1 LKNKLKSK
9 KILVDMSATILHHGH
24 VRLLKKASQFGKV
37 IVALT
42 IDREVKKN
50 KGYRPELNFK
60 SRKEILESIKYVS
73 KVIPS
78 NFLINEKYLRKNKID
93 LLIHG
98 NDNPHLLN
106 TKNKIKIFSRTK
118 GVSSSLIRKNVI
130 RALKEIK
137 KYKKK

>member
-1 LKNKLKSK
+1 
-9 KILVDMSATILHHGH
+9 MSATILHHGH
-24 VRLLKKASQFGKV
+24 IRLLKKASQFGKV

-42 IDREVKKN
+42 KDREVKKN

-78 NFLINEKYLRKNKID
+78 DFLINEKYLRKNKID

-118 GVSSSLIRKNVI
+118 GISSSLIRKNVI
-130 RALKEIK
+130 RTLKEIK
-137 KYKKK
+137 KYKKN